1 MADFLLFEK
10 ALCEYNKISSSENN
24 KCGEKNLLDKSSRK
38 SSFDE
43 DERNVNYKNEY
54 SDDEYAECE
63 DTEKEFESDKEVDN
77 KGCLH
82 KNFSNENSTVLCL
95 DCGKELEKNIFQD
108 KEWRYYGQ
116 SDNKRTSDPNRVHI
130 RKLDDRS
137 IYKDVENMG
146 FSDKIIALAN
156 QLYIQVT
163 KGQIFRGNSRKAI
176 VFACIFHSFKLQGK
190 PQTHE
195 NLIKIFELNRKT
207 SLKGLKY
214 VNLHIPKDSPIHTT
228 YITPINLIED
238 IMDKFKASNE
248 QKKEVIELYNK
259 IKNKSSKIN
268 RARPQSIAS
277 GLTYFW
283 ISLKDIDISLKDFAK
298 KVELSEL
305 TISKIAKEISDIL
318 GVIPESWI

>member
-1 MADFLLFEK
+1 MTDFLLFEK
-10 ALCEYNKISSSENN
+10 ALSEYNKISISENKHLEIN
-24 KCGEKNLLDKSSRK
+24 SRK
-38 SSFDE
+38 SSFDAE
-43 DERNVNYKNEY
+43 EYHIITNNHEYIENVDVEQNEY
-54 SDDEYAECE
+54 
-63 DTEKEFESDKEVDN
+63 DKEHDDN
-77 KGCLH
+77 KSCQH
-82 KNFSNENSTVLCL
+82 KNISNENSNILCF

-116 SDNKRTSDPNRVHI
+116 TDNKRTSDPNRVHI
-130 RKLDDRS
+130 RKLDDRN

-156 QLYIQVT
+156 QIYIQVT

-176 VFACIFHSFKLQGK
+176 IFSCFFHSFKLQDK

-195 NLIKIFELNRKT
+195 NLIKIFNLSRKT
-207 SLKGLKY
+207 SLKGLKF
-214 VNLHIPKDSPIHTT
+214 VNLNLPKDSPIHIT
-228 YITPINLIED
+228 YITPVNLIED
-238 IMDKFKASNE
+238 IMDKFKASDD
-248 QKKEVIELYNK
+248 QKKEVIVLYNK

-268 RARPQSIAS
+268 RSRPQSIAS

-305 TISKIAKEISDIL
+305 TISKISREISDIL
-318 GVIPESWI
+318 GIIPESWI